1 MNKLSLATVVASAAL
16 VMAVPA
22 HSAEKEFTTKVAIDA
37 WFPDGKVGSKD
48 GAVRDNDVDA
58 SQAFSIAFEHPYPI
72 LPNVKVRYTPVK
84 ADRFEY
90 DQIDYTGYYK
100 LLETNG
106 LQFDVGL
113 TLTQFANGEFNK
125 GGSVSTDP
133 AQPANQSFSETA
145 INMYADASM
154 HIPNTNFHIF
164 GQYDFGSSSDTR
176 TMDGQAGVKY
186 ILPVDAVD
194 VEFKLGYRVMDHE
207 FGYFEGFDSDQAN
220 VMVDGWFG
228 GLSFDF

>member
-1 MNKLSLATVVASAAL
+1 MNKLSLTAVVASAAL
-16 VMAVPA
+16 VLALPA
-22 HSAEKEFTTKVAIDA
+22 HSTEKEFTTKVEIDA
-37 WFPDGKVGSKD
+37 WFPDAKVGSKD
-48 GAVRDNDVDA
+48 DAIRKNDVDA
-58 SQAFSIAFEHPYPI
+58 SQAFSIAFEHPFAYV
-72 LPNVKVRYTPVK
+72 PNVKVRYTPVK

-100 LLETNG
+100 LLDTNG

-125 GGSVSTDP
+125 GGSVDP
-133 AQPANQSFSETA
+133 VQPNDQSFSETA
-145 INMYADASM
+145 MNMYADASM
-154 HIPNTNFHIF
+154 HIPNTHFHIF
-164 GQYDFGSSSDTR
+164 GQYDFGSGSGTR

-186 ILPVDAVD
+186 ILPVDVAVD
-194 VEFKLGYRVMDHE
+194 VEFKVGYRVMDHE

-228 GLSFDF
+228 GVSFDF

>member
-16 VMAVPA
+16 VLAAPA
-22 HSAEKEFTTKVAIDA
+22 HSTEKEFTTKVAIYA

-58 SQAFSIAFEHPYPI
+58 SQAFSIAFEHPYPYI
-72 LPNVKVRYTPVK
+72 PNVKVRYTPVK

-100 LLETNG
+100 LLDTNG

-113 TLTQFANGEFNK
+113 TLMQFANGEFNK
-125 GGSVSTDP
+125 GGSVDSNKL
-133 AQPANQSFSETA
+133 ANQSFDETA
-145 INMYADASM
+145 LNMYADASM

-194 VEFKLGYRVMDHE
+194 VEFKVGYRVMDHE

>member
-16 VMAVPA
+16 VLAAPA
-22 HSAEKEFTTKVAIDA
+22 HSTEKEFTTKVAIDA

-58 SQAFSIAFEHPYPI
+58 SQAFSIAFEHPYPYI
-72 LPNVKVRYTPVK
+72 PNVKVRYTPVK

-100 LLETNG
+100 LLDTNG

-113 TLTQFANGEFNK
+113 TLMQFANGEFNK
-125 GGSVSTDP
+125 GGSVDSNKL
-133 AQPANQSFSETA
+133 ANQSFDETA
-145 INMYADASM
+145 LNMYADASM

-194 VEFKLGYRVMDHE
+194 VEFKVGYRVMDHE
-207 FGYFEGFDSDQAN
+207 FGYFEGFDNDQAN

>member
-16 VMAVPA
+16 VLAAPA
-22 HSAEKEFTTKVAIDA
+22 HSTEKEFTTKVAIDA

-58 SQAFSIAFEHPYPI
+58 SQAFSIAFEHPYPY
-72 LPNVKVRYTPVK
+72 LPNLKVRYTQVK

-100 LLETNG
+100 LLDTNG

-113 TLTQFANGEFNK
+113 TLMQFANGEFNK
-125 GGSVSTDP
+125 GGSVDP
-133 AQPANQSFSETA
+133 NKLANQSFDETA
-145 INMYADASM
+145 LNMYADASM
-154 HIPNTNFHIF
+154 HIPDTNFHIF

-194 VEFKLGYRVMDHE
+194 VEFKVGYRVMDHE